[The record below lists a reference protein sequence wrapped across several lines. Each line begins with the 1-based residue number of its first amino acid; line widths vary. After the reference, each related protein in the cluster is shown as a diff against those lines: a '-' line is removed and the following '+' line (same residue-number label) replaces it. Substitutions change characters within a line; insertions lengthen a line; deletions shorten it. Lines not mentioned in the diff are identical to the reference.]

1 MAITFNDA
9 QRQVATALG
18 IKNPNSQNDLNQI
31 NAAASAAG
39 IKNVNSSNDVAQ
51 ITAKL
56 SGGGGGS
63 SAPASAAAPKPASG
77 GSTTSSPHWTD
88 AYVGKSSVD
97 AGTGKSYDYRIV
109 DTVKGPMATAGPR
122 DDAWVQRFIEFSNG
136 PNAEHAADLAD
147 GRTMEQINAEWAAN
161 EAKRKAAPPSTTGP
175 NGEYRGPGWNV
186 PGGPNEAPDIAAGR
200 RPLTSPGAP
209 SGGSS
214 DVSRF
219 AGSAMAEPA
228 KQGAQS
234 TIAGVTAKQTVPQ
247 SFSSAG
253 ESRYGD
259 ASTSSSGASS
269 TSGSSDSDFSFD
281 WRPEM
286 GLERKNPRPTNYGQ
300 QQASVSSASGEK
312 KGWDR
317 YLDQGT
323 SRFAG
328 DKVRAFMGA

>member
-1 MAITFNDA
+1 MTITFNDA
-9 QRQVATALG
+9 QRQIATALG

-31 NAAASAAG
+31 NAAAAAAG

-63 SAPASAAAPKPASG
+63 SAPAPAAAPKPAATSTSTSG
-77 GSTTSSPHWTD
+77 PHWTD

-97 AGTGKSYDYRIV
+97 AGTGQSYDYRII
-109 DTVKGPMATAGPR
+109 DTVKGKVAAAGPR
-122 DDAWVQRFIEFSNG
+122 DDAWVQRFMEFSNG

-147 GRTMEQINAEWAAN
+147 GKTMEQINAEWAAHQAA
-161 EAKRKAAPPSTTGP
+161 EKAKPPSTTGP

-200 RPLTSPGAP
+200 RPSTSGGTS

-214 DVSRF
+214 DVNRF

-234 TIAGVTAKQTVPQ
+234 TIAGVTAKETVPQ

-253 ESRYGD
+253 GSRYGD

-269 TSGSSDSDFSFD
+269 TSESSDSDFSFD

-300 QQASVSSASGEK
+300 QQASVASASGEK